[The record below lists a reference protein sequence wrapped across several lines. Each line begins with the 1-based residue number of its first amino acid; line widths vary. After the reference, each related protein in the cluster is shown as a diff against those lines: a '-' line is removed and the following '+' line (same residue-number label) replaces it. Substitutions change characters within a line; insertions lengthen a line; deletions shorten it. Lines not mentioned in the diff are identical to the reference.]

1 MTDATPRLIDVGEVA
16 RLVRRSLKNG
26 FPDVRFSVR
35 SVRYA
40 GGASIL
46 VKWKAG
52 PREAAVRATVS
63 RYAVSRMDGDYLIAD
78 AERTLR

>member
-1 MTDATPRLIDVGEVA
+1 MTDSTPRLIDVGEVA

-46 VKWKAG
+46 VK
-52 PREAAVRATVS
+52 
-63 RYAVSRMDGDYLIAD
+63 
-78 AERTLR
+78 